1 MLDIT
6 LRPFKDR
13 IFAPI
18 ARTVPPSVTPM
29 HLTSA
34 GFLCGL
40 GACFFAAAGRSSA
53 GLFLWLLNRVL
64 DCLDG
69 SVARCRGQASDMG
82 GFADLLAD
90 FIVYSLIPISCAIG
104 NYKQASDLH
113 SDNKGLEFNADA
125 LFAADLF
132 AVALL
137 EASFHINNFVL
148 FYTGAMIEKAK
159 AKTTQGA
166 KAELSTVK
174 ELTSIAM
181 RPALVEG
188 LESGVFFTLM
198 LLLPNYIYIL
208 SFLMLA
214 GVVVG
219 TTQRIFGIIT
229 LF

>member
-1 MLDIT
+1 MLDIP

-13 IFAPI
+13 VFAPL
-18 ARTVPPSVTPM
+18 ARTVPSSVTPL
-29 HLTSA
+29 HLTNA
-34 GFLCGL
+34 GFFCGL
-40 GACFFAAAGRSSA
+40 GACSFAAAGQRAPS
-53 GLFLWLLNRVL
+53 LFLWLLNRVL

-69 SVARCRGQASDMG
+69 SVARCRGQTSDMG

-104 NYKQASDLH
+104 NYKQASDLRTGFKAL
-113 SDNKGLEFNADA
+113 DVNADA

-159 AKTTQGA
+159 ATTTQGA
-166 KAELSTVK
+166 KTEPSAVK

-219 TTQRIFGIIT
+219 TTQRIFGMIA